1 MGCDMPDQRGDEVAN
16 ALDALSDAIERNTGD
31 ERLLQGRLAGLR
43 RERAAGTAVTTALEQ
58 EPTPGTM
65 ELLGRILSRLM
76 EASGNARRA
85 LARTMRSEGTSIP
98 AIARVFGVTHQRVS
112 NILSRPAAVPPPILH
127 EAAAAGDPP
136 GDADGGSAA
145 SGLG

>member
-1 MGCDMPDQRGDEVAN
+1 MANDRGDEVIGAVDS
-16 ALDALSDAIERNTGD
+16 LIDAIERNTGD
-31 ERLLQGRLAGLR
+31 ERMLLGRLNSLR
-43 RERAAGTAVTTALEQ
+43 RDRAGGKTVTSTLED
-58 EPTPGTM
+58 EPNPGTM
-65 ELLGRILSRLM
+65 QLLGRVLSRLM

-85 LARTMRSEGTSIP
+85 LARSMRSEGTSIP